1 MSRIDLHTHTTA
13 SDGTLA
19 PRELVAL
26 AVEKGLETLAI
37 TDHDTTDGVPEALA
51 AAEKLDILVIPGV
64 EINTD
69 TETGHVDILGYFIDV
84 HHPELQT
91 VLRKIR
97 NARYDRAR
105 EMVERLQRLGCAIR
119 FERVLE
125 LAGEGAVGR
134 PHVAQALLEAGYV
147 SSISEAFERYIG
159 RHGPAYADRY
169 RMTPADACRLIRA
182 AGGVPSLAHPV
193 PPEDPLSDPK
203 DLPTLLPELVEAG
216 LAGLECFYP
225 GYPPEVTQRL
235 LALAARFDLIP
246 TGGSDFH
253 GATKPEIELGMVDVP
268 SESVARLR
276 GAARRA
282 LRDA

>member
-1 MSRIDLHTHTTA
+1 MRRVDLHTHTTA
-13 SDGTLA
+13 SDGTLS
-19 PRELVAL
+19 PRALVAL
-26 AVEKGLETLAI
+26 AAEKGLEAVAI
-37 TDHDTTDGVPEALA
+37 TDHDTTEGVPEALA
-51 AAEKLDILVIPGV
+51 AGAELDILVIPGV

-69 TETGHVDILGYFIDV
+69 TETGHVDVLGYFIDV
-84 HHPELQT
+84 AHPELQR
-91 VLRKIR
+91 VLEKIR
-97 NARYDRAR
+97 NARYYRAR
-105 EMVERLQRLGCAIR
+105 EMVAKLQHLGCPIR

-125 LAGEGAVGR
+125 LAGGGAVGR

-159 RHGPAYADRY
+159 RNGPAYADRY

-225 GYPPEVTQRL
+225 GYPPEATQRL
-235 LALAARFDLIP
+235 LELAARFDLIP

-268 SESVARLR
+268 PESVAQLR
-276 GAARRA
+276 EAAVSR
-282 LRDA
+282 